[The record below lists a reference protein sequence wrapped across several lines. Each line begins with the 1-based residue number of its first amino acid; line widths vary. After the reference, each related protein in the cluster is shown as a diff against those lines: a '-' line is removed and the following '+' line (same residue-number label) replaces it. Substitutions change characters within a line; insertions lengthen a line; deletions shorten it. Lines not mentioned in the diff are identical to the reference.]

1 LIKKIIILFIFT
13 ISLFGGV
20 IKSPIVTLNEDAS
33 VATIKI
39 NKVDVGVSG
48 FVVHKLDDDIT
59 TILKNVV
66 VTSFDK
72 ESSTATLSLFE
83 FEELKQNSLP
93 SGHWKVEVGD
103 TVVLAFG
110 YTRAL
115 LIAPSEEIY
124 YRVTKATDQLQ
135 WIHPDLFAMVLSFN
149 GHPTP
154 LKEDFYKMSVG
165 GSIGLVFFYLDQNLY
180 TVDARSLKVLNIS
193 PAPLKQDELK
203 LPFYSRVEEIDANWF
218 GEGSD
223 ELTEYEPYYFG
234 LLLKSNPDNA
244 ELKAMYDKYNNK
256 R

>member
-1 LIKKIIILFIFT
+1 
-13 ISLFGGV
+13 LFGGV

-66 VTSFDK
+66 VTNFDK